1 MKWRALARYAL
12 YSISTMKQ
20 HADSA
25 WKPTCPAPRNV
36 AGWSPLRIV
45 LRNADLSFR
54 KPSNP
59 RVGVRLRDCMVD
71 AQQIRQR
78 SRDRD
83 FCKPGY
89 EPLDNQSG
97 PQLHIGNLTYKGRV
111 EVFEG
116 LCICTHGFCTLKK
129 ECELRAEGYQ
139 WFLQIESSL
148 RGLFQGSSTRSRMQ
162 LGWLVCGGAAAHRN
176 ARGNPASFAVSYAD
190 KIRYHS
196 ATCQTEPDTT

>member
-1 MKWRALARYAL
+1 MPIAHGSRRV
-12 YSISTMKQ
+12 Q
-20 HADSA
+20 HHVMSQVGLLFVLFYVM
-25 WKPTCPAPRNV
+25 PICLSVNLPIHV
-36 AGWSPLRIV
+36 SEFVSGIVWSM
-45 LRNADLSFR
+45 LSKF
-54 KPSNP
+54 
-59 RVGVRLRDCMVD
+59 
-71 AQQIRQR
+71 
-78 SRDRD
+78 DREAVIGT
-83 FCKPGY
+83 FVKPGY